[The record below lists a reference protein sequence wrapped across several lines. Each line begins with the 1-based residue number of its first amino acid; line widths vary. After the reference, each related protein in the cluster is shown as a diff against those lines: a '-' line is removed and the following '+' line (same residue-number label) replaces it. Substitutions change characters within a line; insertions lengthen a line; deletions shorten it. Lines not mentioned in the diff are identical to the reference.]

1 MALAHTL
8 LVDRFRVKNV
18 HVESTKRTL
27 VEPGAK
33 TVAWGYLQYKMAP
46 CPSEIVVPK
55 VGIYSLRLIQ
65 MYLEWGLFFNL
76 TWYLLF
82 PVTCA
87 AGNFFDVLKHQCLP
101 CPVGTYQPTTGLN
114 FCYACPVSTSTDFV
128 GSTNQSDCKSELYY
142 QRCIF
147 FICLKFSPHTD
158 CYRTFRRTNYCS
170 ILPLLANVSSFY
182 TIYIKYL
189 DNLNLFTLT
198 S

>member
-18 HVESTKRTL
+18 HVESTKRTM

-46 CPSEIVVPK
+46 YPSEIVVPK

-65 MYLEWGLFFNL
+65 MHLEWGFFFNL

-101 CPVGTYQPTTGLN
+101 CPVGTYQPTAGLN

-128 GSTNQSDCKSELYY
+128 GSKNQSDCKSELYY

-189 DNLNLFTLT
+189 VNLNLFTLT

>member
-46 CPSEIVVPK
+46 YPSEIVVPK

-65 MYLEWGLFFNL
+65 MHLEWGFFFNL

-128 GSTNQSDCKSELYY
+128 GSTNQSDCKSEIYY

-158 CYRTFRRTNYCS
+158 CYRTFWRTNYCS

-189 DNLNLFTLT
+189 VNLNLFTLT

>member
-18 HVESTKRTL
+18 HVESTKRTM

-46 CPSEIVVPK
+46 YPSEIVVPK

-65 MYLEWGLFFNL
+65 MHLEWGFFFNL

-128 GSTNQSDCKSELYY
+128 GSKNQSDCKSELYY

-158 CYRTFRRTNYCS
+158 CYRTFWRTNYCS

-189 DNLNLFTLT
+189 VNLNLFTLT

>member
-18 HVESTKRTL
+18 HVESTKRTM

-46 CPSEIVVPK
+46 YPSEIVVPK

-65 MYLEWGLFFNL
+65 MHLEWGFFFNL

-128 GSTNQSDCKSELYY
+128 GSTNQSDCKSEIYY

-158 CYRTFRRTNYCS
+158 CYRTFWRTNYCS

-189 DNLNLFTLT
+189 VNLNLFTLT